1 MAELYFQI
9 AVSEEVDPE
18 AAGHTIKERLNNLEQ
33 VEDSAIQPRDPR
45 SLADVISWLG
55 DAAALLSAGVLLV
68 QGSRM
73 GLAELRKLLVEIK
86 RVIQEVNGVTG
97 VAVKAGDSYVPIDE
111 ITDEQL
117 LEELLRA

>member
-1 MAELYFQI
+1 
-9 AVSEEVDPE
+9 
-18 AAGHTIKERLNNLEQ
+18 
-33 VEDSAIQPRDPR
+33 
-45 SLADVISWLG
+45 
-55 DAAALLSAGVLLV
+55 
-68 QGSRM
+68 M